1 MFVITDTAVR
11 EQFVDHMM
19 RNLTSETVFL
29 LTTFVNM
36 ATSCG
41 SSTAEEIEFINTV
54 TLELFEVF
62 TIIIMSVVLLDE
74 EYHYS
79 ILMLSDS
86 AVTSC

>member
-1 MFVITDTAVR
+1 MQVFLSFADTTVLFFLTDPAVR

-41 SSTAEEIEFINTV
+41 NNTAEEIEFINTV
-54 TLELFEVF
+54 TLELFEVN
-62 TIIIMSVVLLDE
+62 TICLL
-74 EYHYS
+74 
-79 ILMLSDS
+79 
-86 AVTSC
+86 